1 MGVGV
6 IQEVEPAVAKQRRCR
21 VPLQVPILQILVS
34 SGRRHLCSPPSN
46 RSKSCS
52 DTHAIPHSI
61 SHYKPHTRKH
71 TRIHTHAHAHMHTRT
86 QAPRAAIFLS
96 LNSAGLDSSARS
108 AALVRMLLEVLEL
121 RINEARYMAEEA
133 GVTIDITNYSFS
145 APCYGLRL
153 LLHGF
158 TGKLEEVLQDVVRE
172 LESLSITEE
181 VFGMAKEK
189 AETDYRNR
197 KFQQVQPLKPQ
208 PSTATWFNPQPQLAA
223 GPNCAS
229 RNMSSRNMSSR
240 NMLSGN
246 MSSSNM
252 LSGNMSS
259 RNMSF

>member
-1 MGVGV
+1 M
-6 IQEVEPAVAKQRRCR
+6 
-21 VPLQVPILQILVS
+21 
-34 SGRRHLCSPPSN
+34 
-46 RSKSCS
+46 
-52 DTHAIPHSI
+52 
-61 SHYKPHTRKH
+61 
-71 TRIHTHAHAHMHTRT
+71 HTHT

-133 GVTIDITNYSFS
+133 GITIDITNYSFS

-197 KFQQVQPLKPQ
+197 KFQQVQSLQPQ
-208 PSTATWFNPQPQLAA
+208 PSTATCSTSKPCVSKHAV
-223 GPNCAS
+223 S
-229 RNMSSRNMSSR
+229 DHVVSEYV
-240 NMLSGN
+240 LS
-246 MSSSNM
+246 
-252 LSGNMSS
+252 LV
-259 RNMSF
+259 